1 MKREQEQMLRNEL
14 SSRFSIQ
21 LYFTLIV
28 MGEIVVTVVIAA
40 LAAWL
45 LEAELAKLESVPTL
59 AWIVLFSA
67 AIGTAFSVIVN
78 RIILSPIKKLSKAMN
93 AVAAGDFKVEL
104 PAQSRVHE
112 IQDSYQNFNLMTRE
126 LAATEILQTDF
137 VSNVSHEF
145 KTPINAI
152 EGYTTLLQDK
162 QLSDEER
169 EEYIGKILFNTR
181 RLSELVGNILLLSKV
196 DNQAIAGKAATFRL
210 DEQVRQAILMLES
223 KWTKKDIDFDIDLDL
238 VEYTGREAFLRHV
251 WSNLID
257 NAVKFSPLGGMVR
270 IRLEKRAGSLVFSIA
285 DGGPGI
291 PEEDQKHIFNRFY
304 QSDSSHKSEGNGLGL
319 ALVKRIV
326 DLEGGT
332 VTVESGPEGGCRFTV
347 ILPAAE
353 QA

>member
-1 MKREQEQMLRNEL
+1 MKKEQEEQLRNEL

-28 MGEIVVTVVIAA
+28 MGEIVATVAIAS

-45 LEAELAKLESVPTL
+45 LKTELAKLESVPAL

-67 AIGTAFSVIVN
+67 AIGVTFAFFVN

-93 AVAAGDFKVEL
+93 AVAAGDFSVEL
-104 PAQSRVHE
+104 PGQSRVHE
-112 IQDSYQNFNLMTRE
+112 IRDSYQSFNLMARE
-126 LAATEILQTDF
+126 LAATETLQTDF

-162 QLSDEER
+162 QISEQER
-169 EEYIGKILFNTR
+169 EEYVDKILLNTR

-196 DNQAIAGKAATFRL
+196 DSQAIGAPAVTFRL

-223 KWTKKDIDFDIDLDL
+223 KWTRKDIDFDIDLDV
-238 VEYTGREAFLRHV
+238 VEYTGSEVFLRHV

-257 NAVKFSPLGGMVR
+257 NAVKFSPVGGLVG
-270 IRLEKRAGSLVFSIA
+270 IRLEKRAGSLVFSIV

-347 ILPAAE
+347 ILPSAE

>member
-1 MKREQEQMLRNEL
+1 MKEEKDAYL
-14 SSRFSIQ
+14 SSAIRSKFSIQ

-45 LEAELAKLESVPTL
+45 LESELAKLESVPTL
-59 AWIVLFSA
+59 GWFVLFSA
-67 AIGTAFSVIVN
+67 AVGTAFSVIVN

-93 AVAAGDFKVEL
+93 SVAAGDFTVEL
-104 PAQSRVHE
+104 EPKSRVHE
-112 IQDSYQNFNLMTRE
+112 IRDSYQSFNLMTRE
-126 LAATEILQTDF
+126 LAATETLQSDF

-152 EGYTTLLQDK
+152 EGYTTLLQDR
-162 QLSDEER
+162 QLSEE
-169 EEYIGKILFNTR
+169 EQEAYIGKILFNTR

-196 DNQAIAGKAATFRL
+196 DSQAIAPPAATFRL
-210 DEQVRQAILMLES
+210 DEQVRQAILLLEN
-223 KWTKKDIDFDIDLDL
+223 KWTKKDIDFDIDLDR
-238 VEYTGREAFLRHV
+238 VDYTGSEAFLRHV

-257 NAVKFSPLGGMVR
+257 NAVKFSPLGGLVR
-270 IRLEKRAGSLVFSIA
+270 IRLEKRAGSLVFSVE

-304 QSDSSHKSEGNGLGL
+304 QSDSSHKAEGNGLGL

-332 VTVESGPEGGCRFTV
+332 VTVVSGPEGGCCFTV

-353 QA
+353 EA